1 MMHVIENRILQE
13 QLLQEAFLDS
23 VKDYAKEKYNKTITI
38 INDWKD
44 LAVIMG
50 KVISDPTVLSRFA
63 DDVWKNFK
71 DTTFKKLTS
80 LLEKIGLND
89 LIIKIKSVVDKITN
103 LDGWKKFLA
112 ATGIGAMVN
121 YVVEKMAGLA
131 PDAIKVFLQNY
142 VSEKGLGEI
151 LSKLT
156 DFKSYVGWLQPI
168 IKGVDMLY
176 DVLKSSINRFKSQA
190 NLFTQSI
197 NLIKKE
203 NMSPKDKIKEK
214 LTAKLKQE
222 MSMTGT
228 GASVTPGVGAGVA
241 TKYAFGKRDNK
252 GTPSDWKSAP
262 SIPNRKS
269 KAMDYKELWEIER
282 DQEVKITSGQ
292 YVGNTAIVH
301 DFDSEKDNASGDDWV
316 DVLIGSKKEKKTVKA
331 SELKPLKEMDVQ
343 NSTTDEILTYLQA
356 AKQNGTLS
364 PDAQEVFLQWM
375 NTPGASREEIIKVLK
390 KLTGMYLKE
399 RSVNENS
406 SELKIGDKVKYENQ
420 DWEIENIF
428 DKQYRLKSLKGLPSV
443 NVLKS
448 VVKKDNSSNESI
460 NEGYAKFR
468 NETKMRSKPDQFH
481 QAVKQVKQKM
491 NEINRIFE
499 YVDRLKSELSEGE
512 ELKYKKY
519 TENAFS
525 QIKESAKQLFLK
537 STKLK

>member
-1 MMHVIENRILQE
+1 MIHVIENRILQE

-23 VKDYAKEKYNKTITI
+23 VKDYAKEKYSKAITT

-44 LAVIMG
+44 LAVVMG
-50 KVISDPTVLSRFA
+50 KVISDPTVLNRFA
-63 DDVWKNFK
+63 DDVWRNFK
-71 DTTFKKLTS
+71 VNTLKKLTDF
-80 LLEKIGLND
+80 LERIGLND
-89 LIIKIKSVVDKITN
+89 LITKIKSVVDKITN

-112 ATGIGAMVN
+112 AAGIGAMIN

-131 PDAIKVFLQNY
+131 PNAVKVFLQKY

-176 DVLKSSINRFKSQA
+176 DVLKSSINKFKSQA
-190 NLFTQSI
+190 NLFTQQI

-203 NMSPKDKIKEK
+203 GMSSKIKLKEK

-222 MSMTGT
+222 MSTTGT

-252 GTPSDWKSAP
+252 GTPKDWKAAP
-262 SIPNRKS
+262 SVPNRPS

-292 YVGNTAIVH
+292 YAGNTAIVH
-301 DFDSEKDNASGDDWV
+301 DFDSEKDNVSGDDWV

-331 SELKPLKEMDVQ
+331 SELKPLKEMDAQ
-343 NSTTDEILTYLQA
+343 NSNTDEILTYLQA

-375 NTPGASREEIIKVLK
+375 NTPGASREEIIKVLR
-390 KLTGMYLKE
+390 KLTGMYL
-399 RSVNENS
+399 
-406 SELKIGDKVKYENQ
+406 
-420 DWEIENIF
+420 
-428 DKQYRLKSLKGLPSV
+428 
-443 NVLKS
+443 
-448 VVKKDNSSNESI
+448 
-460 NEGYAKFR
+460 NEGYAQFR

-481 QAVKQVKQKM
+481 QAVKQVKKKV
-491 NEINRIFE
+491 NEINRLFE
-499 YVDRLKSELSEGE
+499 YMDRLKTELSEGE
-512 ELKYKKY
+512 AIKNKKY
-519 TENAFS
+519 TDNAIH
-525 QIKESAKQLFLK
+525 QIKEETKKLFFK
-537 STKLK
+537 SIKLK

>member
-23 VKDYAKEKYNKTITI
+23 VKDYAKEKYSKAITT

-44 LAVIMG
+44 LAVVMG

-71 DTTFKKLTS
+71 DTTFKKLTV
-80 LLEKIGLND
+80 LLERMGLND
-89 LIIKIKSVVDKITN
+89 LITKIKSVVDKITN

-112 ATGIGAMVN
+112 AAGIGAMVN

-131 PDAIKVFLQNY
+131 PSAIKTFLQNY

-203 NMSPKDKIKEK
+203 GMSSKIKIKEK

-222 MSMTGT
+222 MSTTGT

-241 TKYAFGKRDNK
+241 TKYAFAPKKDGDKIAKDYIKTFGGKL
-252 GTPSDWKSAP
+252 AP
-262 SIPNRKS
+262 SVPNRPS
-269 KAMDYKELWEIER
+269 KAMDYKELWEAGEYESLAGMLSQLGAEE
-282 DQEVKITSGQ
+282 DAVK
-292 YVGNTAIVH
+292 
-301 DFDSEKDNASGDDWV
+301 
-316 DVLIGSKKEKKTVKA
+316 VLIKAVEMGALKPTDAIKIVKKTVN
-331 SELKPLKEMDVQ
+331 L
-343 NSTTDEILTYLQA
+343 
-356 AKQNGTLS
+356 
-364 PDAQEVFLQWM
+364 
-375 NTPGASREEIIKVLK
+375 
-390 KLTGMYLKE
+390 
-399 RSVNENS
+399 
-406 SELKIGDKVKYENQ
+406 
-420 DWEIENIF
+420 
-428 DKQYRLKSLKGLPSV
+428 
-443 NVLKS
+443 
-448 VVKKDNSSNESI
+448 
-460 NEGYAKFR
+460 NEGYAQFR
-468 NETKMRSKPDQFH
+468 KSTKQRSKPDQFH

-512 ELKYKKY
+512 DLKYKKY
-519 TENAFS
+519 TENAFQ
-525 QIKESAKQLFLK
+525 QIKESAKSLFLK